1 MNTLEASS
9 QRVAEL
15 EAENKDLRERVAQ
28 LEEVKEAALGALDE
42 AVGAVQ
48 RLSSLEIYAKQAI
61 EDDAW
66 ALEAAVTIHP
76 AAGSESIHPTS
87 WNARYWDGVR
97 TLEESGRTIAAA
109 LRGLRVKVKEASR

>member
-1 MNTLEASS
+1 MNTLDASS

-15 EAENKDLRERVAQ
+15 EAENKALRERVAQ
-28 LEEVKEAALGALDE
+28 LEEVKEASLNAISA
-42 AVGAVQ
+42 AVGAVK
-48 RLSSLEIYAKQAI
+48 RLSPLTVGVATTLQ
-61 EDDAW
+61 DDAW
-66 ALEAAVTIHP
+66 ALESAVTIHP

-109 LRGLRVKVKEASR
+109 IRGLRVKVKEASR

>member
-15 EAENKDLRERVAQ
+15 ESENKDLRERVAQ
-28 LEEVKEAALGALDE
+28 LEDVKEASLNAIRA
-42 AVGAVQ
+42 AVGAVKQ
-48 RLSSLEIYAKQAI
+48 LSPLAVGAATTLQ
-61 EDDAW
+61 DDAW

-76 AAGSESIHPTS
+76 AVGSESIHPTS

-97 TLEESGRTIAAA
+97 TLEESAPTIAAA
-109 LRGLRVKVKEASR
+109 LRALRVKVTGGAK

>member
-15 EAENKDLRERVAQ
+15 EAENKALRERVAQ
-28 LEEVKEAALGALDE
+28 LEEVKEASLNATSA
-42 AVGAVQ
+42 AVGAVKH
-48 RLSSLEIYAKQAI
+48 LSALVLGAATTLQ
-61 EDDAW
+61 DDAW

-76 AAGSESIHPTS
+76 AVGSESIHPTS

-109 LRGLRVKVKEASR
+109 LRALRVKVKEASR